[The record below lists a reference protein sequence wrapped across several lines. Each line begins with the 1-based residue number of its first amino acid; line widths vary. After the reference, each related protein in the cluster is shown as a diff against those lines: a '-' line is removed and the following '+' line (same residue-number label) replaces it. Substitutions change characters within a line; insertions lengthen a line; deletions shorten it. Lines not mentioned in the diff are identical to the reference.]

1 MQQNLA
7 KILVNGLNL
16 GKPGLKIIRVGNI
29 DFGFWRGME
38 HVLPEWTQN
47 TEDDQGF
54 TELTLE

>member
-47 TEDDQGF
+47 TEDD
-54 TELTLE
+54 